1 MLVWTDRQADAHLH
15 HNLPITMTSTT
26 SPLCSSTYCS
36 VLGGSI
42 SRPLALRMDISLLDT
57 WLPADRCSPACGT
70 RLQPF
75 CPTPLGAAALLRV
88 RAGAGVLTCAL
99 GPGQRLLVV
108 PGENAAMV
116 LRPRIQLHVTRQ
128 LEVTELHLASTASLQ
143 RPSTRVPQTV
153 HATVGFSERL
163 HQSDGCSSQA
173 RERKHKQN

>member
-57 WLPADRCSPACGT
+57 WLPADRSNPACGT
-70 RLQPF
+70 CLQPS
-75 CPTPLGAAALLRV
+75 CPRRLGAGALLCV
-88 RAGAGVLTCAL
+88 RAGVGVLTCAL

-116 LRPRIQLHVTRQ
+116 LWPRIQLHVTRE
-128 LEVTELHLASTASLQ
+128 LEFMELHLASTASLL
-143 RPSTRVPQTV
+143 RTSTRFPQIVYTII
-153 HATVGFSERL
+153 
-163 HQSDGCSSQA
+163 
-173 RERKHKQN
+173 